1 MFNNDFLYRSDEA
14 AKKGV
19 SLLYDLVRQESGD
32 AFDPLE
38 ESLEGDLNRNRIEGE
53 EVKGQSSFQKIM
65 AEMKNKANQASRTPV
80 ATVESVVDSYLV
92 SKLSNNNLSFW
103 AKYEADSKGCKIR
116 LALSKLAKKHLTPHP
131 TSTNV
136 ERLFSTASNVL
147 EGRTLNTESLEK
159 LVFLKENLKLQNFA
173 LDW

>member
-1 MFNNDFLYRSDEA
+1 MMIWVYRSDSA
-14 AKKGV
+14 AKKMV
-19 SLLYDLVRQESGD
+19 SLLYDQVRKESGD

-38 ESLEGDLNRNRIEGE
+38 ESLDGDLNRNIEGE
-53 EVKGQSSFQKIM
+53 GEDVKGRSAFQRIM
-65 AEMKNKANQASRTPV
+65 AQMKDKANQSSRDPV
-80 ATVESVVDSYLV
+80 ATVENVVDSYLA
-92 SKLSNNNLSFW
+92 SKLSNNSLSFW
-103 AKYEADSKGCKIR
+103 AKFEADSKGCKIKM
-116 LALSKLAKKHLTPHP
+116 ALVRVAKRHLTPHP

-147 EGRTLNTESLEK
+147 EGRRLNTESFEK